1 MTQKPLM
8 KYHCSIETPDKTVID
23 TWGIYPI
30 SNNTKILDGIY
41 DPVNKTLKL
50 LFDSVKEDFH
60 EVPIQK
66 DNGKWDKQLRRIETY
81 YRGSINE
88 TDLPFFLE
96 NYVDNNFEFIP
107 ENKKLIVE

>member
-1 MTQKPLM
+1 M
-8 KYHCSIETPDKTVID
+8 KYHCSIETPEGKVID
-23 TWGIYPI
+23 TWGVYPI
-30 SNNTKILDGIY
+30 SNATKIMDGLY

-60 EVPIQK
+60 EVPIRK
-66 DNGKWDKQLRRIETY
+66 DNGKYDTQLRRIESY
-81 YRGSINE
+81 YRGSIND

-107 ENKKLIVE
+107 DDKKLIIE